1 MAGTSG
7 EATHQTARVLDGK
20 AAAAEIREELRAEA
34 ERLAALGRRPGLAA
48 VLVGDDEPS
57 KIYVGAKQR
66 AAEAA
71 GLVSRLVHLPGDTT
85 QTEVLDAV
93 EDLSAD
99 DSVHGIIVQLPLPP
113 AIDPVAVQEAISPSK
128 DVDALH
134 PWNQGRVLRGDP
146 LFLPCTPAGIV
157 ELLQRQGVKLAG
169 SEVVIVGR
177 GMLVGRPLALLLAEK
192 ARANATVTLC
202 HTGTVDMAAH
212 TRQADVLVVAAGQH
226 ALITPDMVKPG
237 AAVVDAGQH
246 RTPDGLQGDVHPAV
260 AEVAGALTPVPG
272 GVGPMTVALLLSNTV
287 TAAREAV

>member
-1 MAGTSG
+1 MAQTSG
-7 EATHQTARVLDGK
+7 ATAKVLDGK

-57 KIYVGAKQR
+57 RIYVGAKQR
-66 AAEAA
+66 AAEAT

-113 AIDPVAVQEAISPSK
+113 AIDPVTVQEAISPSK

-169 SEVVIVGR
+169 AHVVI
-177 GMLVGRPLALLLAEK
+177 VGRPLALLLSEK
-192 ARANATVTLC
+192 ARANATVTQC
-202 HTGTVDMAAH
+202 HTGTVDLASH
-212 TRQADVLVVAAGQH
+212 TRQADVLVRPPRGRPRPCWRGGGPRSSGQ
-226 ALITPDMVKPG
+226 
-237 AAVVDAGQH
+237 
-246 RTPDGLQGDVHPAV
+246 RRR
-260 AEVAGALTPVPG
+260 
-272 GVGPMTVALLLSNTV
+272 GP
-287 TAAREAV
+287 E